1 MFKKGLNMFKKGLNM
16 LKGAV
21 LGLVGAVAV
30 AAPAMAEGSWTP
42 TFTVDTAP
50 VFTVAGIVVTAIGAI
65 WCIRKV
71 IKLGNHS

>member
-1 MFKKGLNMFKKGLNM
+1 MFKKGLNI
-16 LKGAV
+16 LKGAL

-30 AAPAMAEGSWTP
+30 AAPAMAEGWTP

-50 VFTVAGIVVTAIGAI
+50 VFTVAGIVVTAIGGI
-65 WCIRKV
+65 WCIKKV